1 MKNDLISIIIPVY
14 NVEKYLAKNIESVIR
29 QTYRNIEVIL
39 INDGSTDNSGKICDE
54 YAKID
59 KRIKVIHKSNG
70 GLSDARNVGIDVA
83 NGQFITFC
91 DSDDYLK
98 ESYIEYLYELIK
110 KDKCKMSI
118 CSYCIL
124 TENEKMID
132 CGKGYNEGILTTEQT
147 LSRMLCDEG
156 FSVSAC
162 AKLYAKELFDDVRY
176 PVGKL
181 CEDNGTTYKLIKKC
195 KLISYGNISQ
205 YIYIKRSGSI
215 MNSKFNMKK
224 LDLLELTNEMANEL
238 LEEYPNIK
246 DAIERRV
253 IYAKLSII
261 RQAIND
267 DTSVKL
273 VKKLRQEV
281 IRDWKKILLNKKINS
296 RDKAAFFILLLGK
309 NAFRLSW
316 NVYCKI
322 KY

>member
-132 CGKGYNEGILTTEQT
+132 CGKGYNEGILTTEQA